1 MADNVGVQGTIGNG
15 VTNKWWLYSALRPE
29 EEGKKADEREN
40 KRVV

>member
-1 MADNVGVQGTIGNG
+1 MTDGVCVQGTIENG
-15 VTNKWWLYSALRPE
+15 VTNKWWLYSKLRLE